1 MKNFPKSLSKK
12 IEERKE
18 NNALRT
24 LMKADGKVD
33 FFSNDYLG
41 VAQLV
46 FDTEAESG
54 STGSRLISGNSFRSE
69 EIEKDLAE
77 FFKHESALLFNSG
90 YDANLGF
97 FSSVPLKGDTVIF
110 DSLVHASIRD
120 GIRMSLANSFSFKHN
135 DLDSL
140 KQKLTRAK
148 GHVYVVVESIYSMD
162 GDKTKLNEIV
172 EICKEAEAFLIVDE
186 AHAGGVF
193 GPKGEGLVTELGLDK
208 DVFAK
213 IVTFGK
219 AYGSHGAIV
228 LGPNELHTY
237 LLNFARSLIYTTA
250 LSPHAQERIHE
261 AVETV
266 AEMHGERYRLERN
279 IVLFTSSINEG
290 KYDLIPSESA
300 IQSIVVPGNTE
311 VKALA
316 QRIQDGGFA
325 VKAILSP
332 TVPEG
337 QERLRICIHSYNSE
351 KEIIALSH
359 LIND

>member
-12 IEERKE
+12 LEERKK

-24 LMKADGKVD
+24 LMKSDGKVD

-46 FDTEAESG
+46 FDTEAQSG
-54 STGSRLISGNSFRSE
+54 STGSRLISGNSARTE

-77 FFKHESALLFNSG
+77 FFKQESALLFNSG

-97 FSSVPLKGDTVIF
+97 FSSVPLKGDTVIY

-120 GIRMSLANSFSFKHN
+120 GVRMSLAKSYSFKHN
-135 DLDSL
+135 DINSL
-140 KQKLTRAK
+140 RQKLSRAE
-148 GHVYVVVESIYSMD
+148 GNVYVVVESIYSMD
-162 GDKTKLNEIV
+162 GDKALLKEIAEV
-172 EICKEAEAFLIVDE
+172 CKDAQAYFIVDE
-186 AHAGGVF
+186 AHAGGIS
-193 GPKGEGLVTELGLDK
+193 GPKGEGMVSELGLDE

-219 AYGSHGAIV
+219 AYGSHGAVV
-228 LGPNELHTY
+228 LGPSDLHTY
-237 LLNFARSLIYTTA
+237 LLNFSRSLIYTTA

-261 AVETV
+261 AVLSV
-266 AEMHGERYRLERN
+266 GEMHGERYQLERN
-279 IVLFTSSINEG
+279 IVLFKSSINEG
-290 KYDLIPSESA
+290 KYNLIPSESA
-300 IQSIVVPGNTE
+300 IQSIVVPGNNE

-316 QRIQDGGFA
+316 NKIQDGGFA

-332 TVPEG
+332 TVPLGE
-337 QERLRICIHSYNSE
+337 ERLRICIHSYNTE